1 MKNGV
6 ILVFALLIFTSCK
19 NGKLEEKN
27 LLEFGFPLTIDLP
40 KGASIEEEEI
50 LLYKS
55 LVIKKDPNFHMVIYQ
70 SDATES
76 LQEVITDQKQLA
88 TENPYFSEFVVDEEG
103 GFIYKTI
110 IDSTY
115 TNYNFRHAKIFGQ
128 KEYLFQ
134 AGLVNQYTEKEVKD
148 MYKIAKDSH

>member
-1 MKNGV
+1 MRKGTL
-6 ILVFALLIFTSCK
+6 LVCTLLLILSCR
-19 NGKLEEKN
+19 NGNLEEQN
-27 LLEFGFPLTIDLP
+27 LLEYGFPLTIDLP
-40 KGASIEEEEI
+40 KGATIEEEEI

-55 LVIKKDPNFHMVIYQ
+55 LIIKKDPNFHMVLYQ

-76 LQEVITDQKQLA
+76 LAEVITDQKQLA
-88 TENPYFSEFVVDEEG
+88 IENPYFNEFVVDEEG
-103 GFIYKTI
+103 GFIYRTV

-148 MYKIAKDSH
+148 MYKIAKEAH